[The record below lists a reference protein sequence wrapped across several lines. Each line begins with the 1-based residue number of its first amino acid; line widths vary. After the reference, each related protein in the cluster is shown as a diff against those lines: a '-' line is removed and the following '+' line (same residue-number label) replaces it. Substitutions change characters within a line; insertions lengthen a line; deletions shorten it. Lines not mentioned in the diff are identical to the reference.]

1 MASKALIA
9 KKPREQAG
17 SVASR
22 AFDFQMH
29 ASMAR
34 ILDAYQKGEG
44 FVAYF
49 DFFDDLIFLTGDGD
63 DAAISFYQMK
73 SRAGSAWTP
82 TQLASRPAK
91 GDMPKSIVGKIYH
104 NLHEFGVLV
113 RKAAIISNQHLQA
126 KYLDGS
132 KTGPDDGEILLSA
145 LSADD
150 HGVLVAAIEA
160 DFPGDIDPRH
170 TEVLVYERIAL
181 DMQSFRQTL
190 LGMVTEF
197 ANAIGPEYAVSA
209 QPLYQALLSEIS
221 RCTGTVASSAKTL
234 FELKKQ
240 KGLAAS
246 DVEAL
251 VEQMKRRGRT
261 PTEWWPTVETEL
273 IADGWKTIP
282 LRRLS
287 LACLEYWRARERG
300 DAIALDLH
308 RTLADLLS
316 EHPSLMD
323 DTIVGTMVAYKIAGS
338 ISDPVG
344 EPYTGEAALLVE
356 IMESLG

>member
-9 KKPREQAG
+9 KKPREQGG
-17 SVASR
+17 SAASR

-34 ILDAYQKGEG
+34 ILDAYQNGEG

-63 DAAISFYQMK
+63 DAAICFYQMK
-73 SRAGSAWTP
+73 SRASSAWTP
-82 TQLASRPAK
+82 TRLASRPAK
-91 GDMPKSIVGKIYH
+91 GDLPKSIVGKIYH

-145 LSADD
+145 LSAAD
-150 HGVLVAAIEA
+150 H
-160 DFPGDIDPRH
+160 DIDPRH
-170 TEVLVYERIAL
+170 SEVLVYERIAL

-234 FELKKQ
+234 ADLKKQ

-246 DVEAL
+246 DVGAL

-287 LACLEYWRARERG
+287 LSCLEYWRARERG

-308 RTLADLLS
+308 RALAELLT

-323 DTIVGTMVAYKIAGS
+323 DTIIGTMVAYKIAGS

-344 EPYTGEAALLVE
+344 EPYTGQAALLVE
-356 IMESLG
+356 TMESLG

>member
-1 MASKALIA
+1 
-9 KKPREQAG
+9 
-17 SVASR
+17 
-22 AFDFQMH
+22 
-29 ASMAR
+29 MAR
-34 ILDAYQKGEG
+34 ILGAYQNGEG

-63 DAAISFYQMK
+63 EASICFYQMK
-73 SRAGSAWTP
+73 SRASSAWTP
-82 TQLASRPAK
+82 KRLASRPAN
-91 GDMPKSIVGKIYH
+91 GDLPKSIVGKTYH

-126 KYLDGS
+126 KYPDGS

-145 LSADD
+145 LSAED
-150 HGVLVAAIEA
+150 HGVLVSAIEA
-160 DFPGDIDPRH
+160 DFPGEVDPRH
-170 TEVLVYERIAL
+170 AEVLVYERIAL

-190 LGMVTEF
+190 LGMVTQF
-197 ANAIGPEYAVSA
+197 VSAIGHEYAVSA
-209 QPLYQALLSEIS
+209 QPLYQALLSEIG
-221 RCTGTVASSAKTL
+221 RCTGTVATSPKTL
-234 FELKKQ
+234 TELKKQ

-246 DVEAL
+246 DIGAL

-273 IADGWKTIP
+273 VAEAWKTIP

-300 DAIALDLH
+300 DAVAVDLH
-308 RTLADLLS
+308 RALTELLNAHPDLMV
-316 EHPSLMD
+316 E
-323 DTIVGTMVAYKIAGS
+323 TIVGTIAAYKLAGT

-344 EPYTGEAALLVE
+344 EPYTSQAALLVE

>member
-17 SVASR
+17 SAASR
-22 AFDFQMH
+22 AFDFQIH

-34 ILDAYQKGEG
+34 ILNAFRNGEG

-49 DFFDDLIFLTGDGD
+49 DLFDDLIFLTGDGD
-63 DAAISFYQMK
+63 DAAICFYQMK
-73 SRAGSAWTP
+73 SRVSSAWTP
-82 TQLASRPAK
+82 ARLASRPAK
-91 GDMPKSIVGKIYH
+91 GDLPKSIVGKIYH
-104 NLHEFGVLV
+104 NLDEFGVLV

-150 HGVLVAAIEA
+150 HSVLVAAIKA

-170 TEVLVYERIAL
+170 AEVLVYERIGL
-181 DMQSFRQTL
+181 DMQSFRHTL
-190 LGMVTEF
+190 LGMITEF
-197 ANAIGPEYAVSA
+197 ANAIGPEYVVSA

-234 FELKKQ
+234 PELKKQ
-240 KGLAAS
+240 KGLAAA
-246 DVEAL
+246 DVGAL

-261 PTEWWPTVETEL
+261 PTEWWLTVETEL
-273 IADGWKTIP
+273 LAHGWKTIP

-300 DAIALDLH
+300 NAIAVDLH
-308 RTLADLLS
+308 RALAKLLT
-316 EHPSLMD
+316 EHPNLMG
-323 DTIVGTMVAYKIAGS
+323 DTIVGTMAAYKTAGS

-344 EPYTGEAALLVE
+344 EPYTGLAALLVE